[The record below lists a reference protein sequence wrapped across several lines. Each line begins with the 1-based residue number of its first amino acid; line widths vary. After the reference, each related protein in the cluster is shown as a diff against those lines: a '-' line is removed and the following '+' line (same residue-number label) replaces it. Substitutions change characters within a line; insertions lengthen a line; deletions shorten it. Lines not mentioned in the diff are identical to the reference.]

1 MKGVGKAIGFGVA
14 SLTMFGLGFAWRDLQ
29 TGSLPKMRAVTTLL
43 GVTPAGKNLS
53 IVDQFQQTYKK
64 IQSEYVKPLDGKKLK
79 YAALGGLVAS
89 LGDPHTIFFEPKEAK
104 DFALETKAHFVG
116 VGARLA
122 PDPLGAK
129 VVVVFDD
136 GPAQRGGLKAGD
148 TITAVDGVSAL
159 GKNIDDIVAT
169 IRGESGTMVRL
180 KVMRTGEDKPV
191 DITCKR
197 AQIITPTV
205 ESKVLE
211 GTSIGYLSVASFAE
225 PTTEQFVSNI
235 EKLESSN
242 ITGLVIDLRGNPGGL
257 LETAKDMVALFVE
270 NKVVVKMKGRRGEEV
285 VRTSGGRTRSWSY
298 PVAILLNE
306 DSASAA
312 EIFAGDL
319 QDYRK
324 ATLVGDHSYG
334 KASVQQVIPLI
345 DGPSLKITTDR
356 YYLPSGRYIG
366 RKVDEDGEYISGGLA
381 PDVKVTIDPND
392 EVVYGDPKTDP
403 QLQKAIEVVK
413 SKSN

>member
-1 MKGVGKAIGFGVA
+1 MKGFAKAIAFSA
-14 SLTMFGLGFAWRDLQ
+14 ATLLMFGLGFSWRDLQ

-53 IVDQFQQTYKK
+53 IVDQFQQSFKK
-64 IQSEYVKPLDGKKLK
+64 IQSDYIKPVDSRKLK

-89 LGDPHTIFFEPKEAK
+89 LGDPHTIFLEPKEAK
-104 DFALETKAHFVG
+104 DFALETRAHFVG

-136 GPAQRGGLKAGD
+136 GPAQRGGLKPGD
-148 TITAVDGVSAL
+148 TITAVDGKSAL
-159 GKNIDDIVAT
+159 GKNIDDIVST
-169 IRGESGTMVRL
+169 IRGENGTIVKL
-180 KVMRTGEDKPV
+180 TVMRPGQDKPV
-191 DITCKR
+191 DLTCKR
-197 AQIITPTV
+197 GQIITPTV
-205 ESKVLE
+205 ESKILE

-225 PTTEQFVSNI
+225 PTDEQFMRNVS
-235 EKLESSN
+235 KLESAGAK
-242 ITGLVIDLRGNPGGL
+242 GLIIDLRGNPGGL
-257 LETAKDMVALFVE
+257 LETAKDMLAHFVE

-285 VRTSGGRTRSWSY
+285 VRTQGGMVRTWAY
-298 PVAILLNE
+298 PIVILQNE

-312 EIFAGDL
+312 EIFAGVL
-319 QDYRK
+319 QDYGK

-366 RKVDEDGEYISGGLA
+366 RKVDEDQAYISGGLA
-381 PDVKVTIDPND
+381 PDVKVTIDPNAD
-392 EVVYGDPKTDP
+392 IIFGDPKSDP
-403 QLQKAIEVVK
+403 QLQKGIEIIK
-413 SKSN
+413 SKS